1 MERVMKTID
10 TAKIFSEVCAYPEN
24 ANVVVPDSVAIHFF
38 PGTSLKTFQRNC
50 PAPVVNISERKKGR
64 QLKHLRALVRGE
76 TIA

>member
-1 MERVMKTID
+1 MKATD
-10 TAKIFSEVCAYPEN
+10 PVKVFQQVCAYPEG
-24 ANVVVPDSVAIHFF
+24 ADAVVPDAVAVHFF